1 MANMQMKKVDLTYH
15 AKQRMAERMPD
26 IQQKDYEKIAQS
38 ARYKGKTKYDL
49 LKENP
54 KFANAIFQRFKANNS
69 TEVRVYKDHVFIFCG
84 PFLKKRSTPPKTFME
99 SVFLTKFF
107 ANSPFSN
114 GGTSPGTV
122 ANRRKGTAD
131 SILVPPPKML
141 TKSSSAEGGL

>member
-1 MANMQMKKVDLTYH
+1 MTNMQMKKVDLTFH

-84 PFLKKRSTPPKTFME
+84 NKGHSRTLR
-99 SVFLTKFF
+99 
-107 ANSPFSN
+107 
-114 GGTSPGTV
+114 TV
-122 ANRRKGTAD
+122 VD
-131 SILVPPPKML
+131 IPQYILAL
-141 TKSSSAEGGL
+141 QNT